1 MTITRLKR
9 SQSPINPITLQTK
22 LMKKIILLALVGT
35 GLVVTTPFTAQAVD
49 SEKIGQNLDQEPNMS
64 IAQYN
69 RDRYRDDQYRDSRS
83 ERLRQRLF
91 VVYYRSRDDRQWIY
105 QSIHY
110 NRRDARRAANRLERR
125 GYRTRILG

>member
-35 GLVVTTPFTAQAVD
+35 GLVVTMPFTAQALD
-49 SEKIGQNLDQEPNMS
+49 SEKIGQNLDREPNMS

-69 RDRYRDDQYRDSRS
+69 RDRYRDDRYRDSRS
-83 ERLRQRLF
+83 ERLRQRPF
-91 VVYYRSRDDRQWIY
+91 VVYYRSRDDRRWIY

>member
-35 GLVVTTPFTAQAVD
+35 GLVVTTSFTAQAVD
-49 SEKIGQNLDQEPNMS
+49 SEKIGQNLDREPNMS

-69 RDRYRDDQYRDSRS
+69 RDRYRDDQYRDDRS
-83 ERLRQRLF
+83 ERLRQRPF
-91 VVYYRSRDDRQWIY
+91 VVYYRSRDDRRWIY